1 VEIDLPQLK
10 KNNNRTMRKII
21 VTANVT
27 LDGVMQA
34 AMGSEEDTSGD
45 FKFGGWSALNA
56 DATSGRAVQKEMNQ
70 TGDYLLGRKTFEIFA
85 SFWPAHASM
94 WPRINDG
101 TKYVL
106 SKTIK
111 NSDWK
116 NTVFLESLEDIK
128 RLKNSEGSDIQVWG
142 SSELTHLLLE
152 NGLVD
157 ELHLRIFPIILGKG
171 KKLFDSGTIPTA
183 FILVENVVTPKGVI
197 IAYYKQAGE
206 MLPSETAQN
215 LVDKYL
221 KS

>member
-1 VEIDLPQLK
+1 
-10 KNNNRTMRKII
+10 MRKII
-21 VTANVT
+21 VTTNVT

-45 FKFGGWSALNA
+45 FKYGGWSALNA
-56 DATSGRAVQKEMNQ
+56 DAISGKAVQKEMNQ
-70 TGDYLLGRKTFEIFA
+70 TADYLLGRKTFEIFA

-94 WPRINDG
+94 WPGINDG
-101 TKYVL
+101 TKYIL

-116 NTVFLESLEDIK
+116 NTVFLESLEDIEQ
-128 RLKNSEGSDIQVWG
+128 LKVSEGSDIQVCG

-171 KKLFDSGTIPTA
+171 KKLFDNGTVPTA
-183 FILVENVVTPKGVI
+183 FTLIENVVTPKGVI
-197 IAYYKQAGE
+197 IACYKRAGE
-206 MLPSETAQN
+206 MFPSETAQI
-215 LVDKYL
+215 LMDKYL

>member
-1 VEIDLPQLK
+1 
-10 KNNNRTMRKII
+10 MRKII

-157 ELHLRIFPIILGKG
+157 ELHLRIFPILLGKG

-197 IAYYKQAGE
+197 IAYYKRAGE

-215 LVDKYL
+215 LIDKYL

>member
-1 VEIDLPQLK
+1 
-10 KNNNRTMRKII
+10 MRKII
-21 VTANVT
+21 VTTNIT

-34 AMGSEEDTSGD
+34 PMGSDEDTSGA
-45 FKFGGWSALNA
+45 FRYGGWTAPNA
-56 DATSGRAVQKEMNQ
+56 DTISGKAVQKEANQ
-70 TGDYLLGRKTFEIFA
+70 TADYLLGRKTFEIFA
-85 SFWPAHASM
+85 SFWPNNASM
-94 WPRINDG
+94 WPGINDR

-128 RLKNSEGSDIQVWG
+128 KVKNSEGAHIQVWG
-142 SSELTHLLLE
+142 SSQLIHLLLE

-171 KKLFDSGTIPTA
+171 KKLFYNDAVATA
-183 FILVENVVTPKGVI
+183 FTLTEHVVTSKGVF
-197 IAYYKQAGE
+197 IAQYKRAGE
-206 MLPSETAQN
+206 VHPTEAAQS
-215 LVDKYL
+215 LIDKYL

>member
-1 VEIDLPQLK
+1 
-10 KNNNRTMRKII
+10 MRKII
-21 VTANVT
+21 VTTNVT

-34 AMGSEEDTSGD
+34 PMGSDEDTSGA
-45 FKFGGWSALNA
+45 FKYGGWTALNA
-56 DATSGRAVQKEMNQ
+56 DAITGKAVQKEMNQ
-70 TGDYLLGRKTFEIFA
+70 TADYLLGRKTFEIFA
-85 SFWPAHASM
+85 SFWPTHASM
-94 WPRINDG
+94 WPGINDG
-101 TKYVL
+101 TKYIL

-128 RLKNSEGSDIQVWG
+128 QLKISEGSDIQVWG

-171 KKLFDSGTIPTA
+171 KKLFDNGAVPTA
-183 FILVENVVTPKGVI
+183 FTLTENVVTSKGVI
-197 IAYYKQAGE
+197 IARYKRAGDVF
-206 MLPSETAQN
+206 PSGIAQT
-215 LVDKYL
+215 LIDKYL